1 MAQRPALLPE
11 LVIIIGIDPG
21 FAALGLAVLELRP
34 TSTRVLYHE
43 TFKTRSTDD
52 DGDRLDSIA
61 ERLLDLIEEHEPEA
75 LGYENQAG
83 VLVGKSE
90 RDQPVTFASM
100 RVHEVAGI
108 IRCAARAFDLPVY
121 CMAPSTV
128 KCAVLG
134 KGGSRA
140 KKGVVKDRVRQLFHL
155 GQCSE
160 HVADAVAI
168 GVGAAVRHR
177 RHVST
182 LTRHVSL
189 IH

>member
-1 MAQRPALLPE
+1 M
-11 LVIIIGIDPG
+11 IIVGIDPG
-21 FAALGLAVLELRP
+21 FAALGLAVLELLP

-43 TFKTRSTDD
+43 TYKTKSTDD
-52 DGDRLDSIA
+52 DGDRLDSIS
-61 ERLLDLIEEHEPEA
+61 ERVLDLIEEHAPEA
-75 LGYENQAG
+75 VGYENQAG

-121 CMAPSTV
+121 VLAPSSV

-140 KKGVVKDRVRQLFHL
+140 KKGVVKDRVRRLFAL

-168 GVGAAVRHR
+168 GIGTGVRHR
-177 RHVST
+177 LRVAT
-182 LTRHVSL
+182 LTRHASL